1 VIQGDYKI
9 GGFAVKSDG
18 TLFGAIEEFGEPAT
32 LRRGTG
38 RLRLWNACV
47 GRWRNL
53 GLRIVFYNLGGEN
66 SCRPQYGYF
75 RDALITDKRWRTSKG
90 LRIGHPSRYVL
101 RYYPA
106 ARPSSSRP
114 LWWSLVLRNVPYF
127 DRPYAA
133 LSA

>member
-1 VIQGDYKI
+1 VR
-9 GGFAVKSDG
+9 
-18 TLFGAIEEFGEPAT
+18 T
-32 LRRGTG
+32 
-38 RLRLWNACV
+38 WNANARFVARNCRSPRGP
-47 GRWRNL
+47 GRKEVRPHEAFAECL
-53 GLRIVFYNLGGEN
+53 VGEN

-133 LSA
+133 LSAKVVDGLVVAFEVYYQAGGE